1 MEHHQQIKLWASM
14 LAIILMILSCAKEK
28 EAPEILRPV
37 RYQKVFSTGGER
49 TRTFS
54 GVAQAGLESRLS
66 FKVPGTIQKLYAKVG
81 DKVTVGQLIAEL
93 DPTDY
98 ELQVQQAQ
106 ASLESAKAQERN
118 AEANY
123 NRVRQLWENRN
134 ASRNDLDAS
143 RAAYESASAQVR
155 AQEKQLELAQ
165 TQLSYTKLKA
175 PVNGSIATLDVEV
188 NENVD
193 AGKTVVQF
201 SSRTNMEVLVTI
213 PEILISRVREG
224 ENVNVTFDALPGNT
238 FTAHVTE
245 VGVASTG
252 FATTYPVKVRL
263 EEAGEDIRPGMAA
276 EVAFRFG
283 GDSGRERMVIPSVGV
298 GEDRSGRFVFVVEPS
313 EEAGVGIVHRKPVVI
328 GDLVE
333 EGIEVF
339 EGLADGDRVITAGV
353 SRLTD
358 GQRVKFESE
367 SQSR

>member
-1 MEHHQQIKLWASM
+1 MKHHWQKKLWVATLAM
-14 LAIILMILSCAKEK
+14 LLMLLSCKKEK
-28 EAPEILRPV
+28 EVPEVLRPV
-37 RYQKVFSTGGER
+37 RYLKVFSTGGER

-66 FKVPGTIQKLYAKVG
+66 FKVRGTIQKLHVKVG
-81 DKVTVGQLIAEL
+81 DKVTVGQWIAEL

-188 NENVD
+188 NENID
-193 AGKTVVQF
+193 AGKTIVQF
-201 SSRTNMEVLVTI
+201 SSRSNIEVLVSM
-213 PEILISRVREG
+213 PEILISQVREG
-224 ENVNVTFDALPGNT
+224 QKVNVMFDALPENT
-238 FTAHVTE
+238 FSAHVTE

-283 GDSGRERMVIPSVGV
+283 GDSGRERMIVPSVAV
-298 GEDRSGRFVFVVEPS
+298 GEDRSGRFVFVVDPS
-313 EEAGVGIVHRKPVVI
+313 EEPGVGIVHRKPVVI

-339 EGLADGDRVITAGV
+339 EGLADGDRVVTAGV
-353 SRLTD
+353 SRLAD
-358 GQRVKFESE
+358 GQRVKFEGE
-367 SQSR
+367 SQSL